1 MSSNTSFP
9 SPSTRCCN
17 RYACPPVPPAAP
29 KTSVPKTPAPKTA
42 THKTATAPKKE
53 TATVNRSSG
62 LHPSDPLIK
71 ALFEVFEEYE
81 ADDESDSSSSSS
93 TTSSESSYDVR
104 SSLKIFF
111 DHDHGEYYDLMTIS
125 PVAFLDDDDEEDE
138 EDEEHEEPDFCQF
151 SVKYYYDRTATE
163 YKLCNEMILSAEEVY
178 DYINRTL
185 KMVAVDE
192 EPYAKVSFDI
202 PMFPSVSYSPKRLC
216 KKVVRKL
223 VLGATSDY
231 LGDCLN
237 GEYPIDILNDYDGY
251 DEDAE
256 YSDEE

>member
-1 MSSNTSFP
+1 MSSNASFP
-9 SPSTRCCN
+9 SPSSRCPCN
-17 RYACPPVPPAAP
+17 RYACPPVPPTPVA
-29 KTSVPKTPAPKTA
+29 PKTPASKTV

-53 TATVNRSSG
+53 TATVNKGSG
-62 LHPSDPLIK
+62 LHPSDPIIK
-71 ALFEVFEEYE
+71 ALFEVFEEYQ

-125 PVAFLDDDDEEDE
+125 PVAFLDDDEED
-138 EDEEHEEPDFCQF
+138 EEPDFCQF

-216 KKVVRKL
+216 KKAVRKL

-237 GEYPIDILNDYDGY
+237 GEYAIDILNDYDGY